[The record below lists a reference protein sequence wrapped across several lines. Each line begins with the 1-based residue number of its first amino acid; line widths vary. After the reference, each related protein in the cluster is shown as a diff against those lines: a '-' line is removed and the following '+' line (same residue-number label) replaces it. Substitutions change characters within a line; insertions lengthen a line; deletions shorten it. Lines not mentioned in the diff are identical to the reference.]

1 MPIDPNI
8 ALGLKAPQIES
19 PMVHAAR
26 AAELSRANQ
35 QNMLGEM
42 QMMELARANQQK
54 NKMRD
59 ILSKVD
65 PSAPPE
71 AVNKMLE
78 QAYIQ
83 SGDLSGLITH
93 RKSIAEAEAAQANVL
108 KAKAQTK
115 QAEASTAKTE
125 YELARDRTNHAW
137 ESVANSPTPDAYRKN
152 IEDSVTKGHITREQG
167 NQGLF
172 QLRRAEE
179 MDIMQGGDT
188 NFKQLRMGALEKLL
202 TAKDQLARVEPKY
215 VFEDIGGKKV
225 RIQTNPN
232 APDFDP
238 KLLELTK
245 TATIGEQEIARHNK
259 KTEGI
264 QAAELKLK
272 QEKELREK
280 DPAFQQAMARAKA
293 TGEAI
298 AKGDVAAVQ
307 ALPRILD
314 RADKSINLI
323 DELVGKQEV
332 RDKSGKVI
340 QKGTAPHPGFNS
352 AVGATLLPGASYV
365 HGTDAADFK
374 ARFDEIKGAGFLEAF
389 ESLKGGG
396 AISEKEGEKATTAI
410 TRMSL
415 AQSEKEFMAAARDL
429 QDVVRKGVANAKT
442 RAAQAPSSAAS
453 SPNIDAILSKYPE
466 AR

>member
-59 ILSKVD
+59 ILSKAPEGA
-65 PSAPPE
+65 PSGE
-71 AVNKMLE
+71 INKLLE

-83 SGDLSGLITH
+83 SGDISGLMAH
-93 RKSIAEAEAAQANVL
+93 RKTLAESEAAQANVL

-115 QAEASTAKTE
+115 QAESTTAANEFDLNKKKMT
-125 YELARDRTNHAW
+125 HAW
-137 ESVANSPTPDAYRKN
+137 ESVSKSANPAEFKANIYDALSKKY
-152 IEDSVTKGHITREQG
+152 ITQEEADTGLAKLEQAELQDRMTGG
-167 NQGLF
+167 N
-172 QLRRAEE
+172 
-179 MDIMQGGDT
+179 T
-188 NFKQLRMGALEKLL
+188 NFMKLRMGSLEKLL
-202 TAKDQLARVEPKY
+202 PVLDAIKLKEAKPEKVEAGRTIE
-215 VFEDIGGKKV
+215 FRDL
-225 RIQTNPN
+225 NPN
-232 APDFDP
+232 SPTYGQLVGP
-238 KLLELTK
+238 KSITK
-245 TATIGEQEIARHNK
+245 TQTFAEEEAARHNK
-259 KTEGI
+259 RTEGI
-264 QAAELKLK
+264 QGAELKLK
-272 QEKELREK
+272 QEKAQQER

-365 HGTDAADFK
+365 PGTDAADFK

-396 AISEKEGEKATTAI
+396 AISEKEGEKATSAI

-415 AQSEKEFMAAARDL
+415 AQSEKEFVAAARDL

-442 RAAQAPSSAAS
+442 RASQVGAA
-453 SPNIDAILSKYPE
+453 PNIDAILSKYPE

>member
-1 MPIDPNI
+1 MPIDSNI
-8 ALGLKAPQIES
+8 ALGYRAPQFES
-19 PMVHAAR
+19 PVTQAAQAAQLGHAQ
-26 AAELSRANQ
+26 Q
-35 QNMLGEM
+35 QNMLGQM
-42 QMMELARANQQK
+42 QMAEMGRAAQQK
-54 NKMRD
+54 NQMRE
-59 ILSKVD
+59 ILANAD
-65 PSAPPE
+65 PSSPE
-71 AVNKMLE
+71 INNLVRK
-78 QAYIQ
+78 AYVQ
-83 SGDLSGLITH
+83 SGDIAGLMAHDKTV
-93 RKSIAEAEAAQANVL
+93 AEAQAARARISESEAKTAQA
-108 KAKAQTK
+108 KAG
-115 QAEASTAKTE
+115 TAKSE
-125 YELARDRTNHAW
+125 FELGKQKIEHAW
-137 ESVANSPTPDAYRKN
+137 DSVSKASTPDAYRTSINDALAK
-152 IEDSVTKGHITREQG
+152 KLITEQEAARG
-167 NQGLF
+167 IQ
-172 QLRRAEE
+172 QLDEAVAL
-179 MDIMQGGDT
+179 DAAQGGSQ
-188 NFKQLRMGALEKLL
+188 NFTRLRTEALVKLL
-202 TAKDQLARVEPKY
+202 PAKDQLARTEPKY
-215 VFEDIGGKKV
+215 EWVDLHGKKV
-225 RIQTNPN
+225 RVQTNPN
-232 APDFDP
+232 APGFDP
-238 KLLELTK
+238 KLNEMAVTSTPHEL
-245 TATIGEQEIARHNK
+245 ATEKIERSKVGI
-259 KTEGI
+259 EG
-264 QAAELKLK
+264 AKLKLQ
-272 QEKELREK
+272 QEKALQER

-365 HGTDAADFK
+365 PGTDAADFK

-396 AISEKEGEKATTAI
+396 AISEKEGEKATSAI

-415 AQSEKEFMAAARDL
+415 AQSEKEFVAAARDL

-442 RAAQAPSSAAS
+442 RASQAPSSAAS